1 MVGASW
7 AESASNLSEPV
18 NEWQAHFGS
27 EIHILHRQINRLLF
41 PGAIW
46 LDYKDSG
53 SEELALLSSGEVA
66 Y

>member
-1 MVGASW
+1 MVGAFW
-7 AESASNLSEPV
+7 VESASNLSEKM

-27 EIHILHRQINRLLF
+27 EIHILQRQINRLLF

-46 LDYKDSG
+46 LDFKESG
-53 SEELALLSSGEVA
+53 SKELALLSSGEVV